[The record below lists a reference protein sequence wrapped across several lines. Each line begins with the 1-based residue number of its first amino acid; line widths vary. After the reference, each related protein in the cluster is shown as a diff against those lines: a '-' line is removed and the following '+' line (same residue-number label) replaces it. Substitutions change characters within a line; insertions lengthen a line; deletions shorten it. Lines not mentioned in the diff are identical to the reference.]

1 MNKYTKSFA
10 ENLKDLIGET
20 TISEFAEKVKIPQPT
35 ISRYLSCQ
43 RQVTFD
49 NLVVLADYFDI
60 SIDVLIGRKD
70 Y

>member
-20 TISEFAEKVKIPQPT
+20 TISEFAEKVKIPT

-43 RQVTFD
+43 RQITFD
-49 NLVVLADYFDI
+49 NLVALADYFDI